1 MGRVYSLYREGTMI
15 KKIAKLARILGTR
28 SLANALIHG
37 CAAGTEHDKVTK
49 RTKTHFIIDIG
60 ANRGQFA
67 LIARKNFPNIPIYS
81 FEPLAEPAEIFKRVF
96 ANDPN
101 TRLIECAIGR
111 KKTTGTIHITLDD
124 DSSSLLPITKTQSR
138 LFPGSKEKTTRQV
151 QVLPLQ
157 EALAGVEIPP
167 GSLMKI
173 DVQGY
178 ELEVLQGS
186 ENLLDK
192 FSLLYIEC
200 SYVELYQGQALAH
213 QVIAWLAERNFL
225 LTGVYNTYYDKT
237 GQAIQSDLLFAR
249 PN

>member
-1 MGRVYSLYREGTMI
+1 MNKLNKLLRIISNKIYIKAMI
-15 KKIAKLARILGTR
+15 QG
-28 SLANALIHG
+28 S
-37 CAAGTEHDKVTK
+37 AAGVEHEKALKNLQVYY
-49 RTKTHFIIDIG
+49 ILDIG

-67 LIARKNFPNIPIYS
+67 LIARKNFPNLPIYS
-81 FEPLAEPAEIFKRVF
+81 FEPLAEPAQIFKRVF

-213 QVIAWLAERNFL
+213 QVIAWLAERSFL

>member
-1 MGRVYSLYREGTMI
+1 MNKLNKLLRIISNKIYIKAMI
-15 KKIAKLARILGTR
+15 QG
-28 SLANALIHG
+28 S
-37 CAAGTEHDKVTK
+37 AAGVEHEKALKNLQVYY
-49 RTKTHFIIDIG
+49 ILDIG

-67 LIARKNFPNIPIYS
+67 LIARKNFPNLPIYS
-81 FEPLAEPAEIFKRVF
+81 FEPLAEPAQIFKRVF

-157 EALAGVEIPP
+157 EALAGVKIPP

-200 SYVELYQGQALAH
+200 SYFELYQGQALAH